1 MKPRDWFGVL
11 TRGLGLWTFLGG
23 IRSSLAV
30 IAQQSGWLAESANDP
45 KYLSLYA
52 ATELGVG
59 LIMLLGADVIVR
71 IAYAATSKRT
81 DTGNETGD
89 KAI

>member
-1 MKPRDWFGVL
+1 MTPRDWFGVV

-30 IAQQSGWLAESANDP
+30 IAQQSGWLAESVNDP
-45 KYLSLYA
+45 KYLRLYA

-59 LIMLLGADVIVR
+59 LMMLLGADVIVR
-71 IAYAATSKRT
+71 VAYSAISKRS
-81 DTGNETGD
+81 DARNETAE
-89 KAI
+89 KAD